1 MDVIPIKILL
11 TEKEQQFIQL
21 QEVIE
26 AKRRMLL
33 DKQKKIRFIS
43 KNNDFLHDVR
53 NDYATYY
60 KYISQQKQDQIRA
73 LQLLHEYMNDLA
85 ITEKI
90 SKHNIED
97 AKVEQ
102 TKIMREINSI
112 KKGLNS
118 IIENTDTI
126 INDL

>member
-1 MDVIPIKILL
+1 MDIIPIKILL
-11 TEKEQQFIQL
+11 TEKEQQFTQL
-21 QEVIE
+21 QRVIE
-26 AKRRMLL
+26 AKSRMLL

-43 KNNDFLHDVR
+43 KHNNFLHYVR

-60 KYISQQKQDQIRA
+60 KYISQQKQDQIKA

-102 TKIMREINSI
+102 TKIIREINSI
-112 KKGLNS
+112 RKGLNS

>member
-1 MDVIPIKILL
+1 MNVIPIKTIL
-11 TEKEQQFIQL
+11 TEKEQQFVQL
-21 QEVIE
+21 QEAIE

-43 KNNDFLHDVR
+43 KHNDFLHDIR

-102 TKIMREINSI
+102 SKIMREINSI

-126 INDL
+126 INNL

>member
-11 TEKEQQFIQL
+11 TEKEQQFVQL
-21 QEVIE
+21 QEAIE

-102 TKIMREINSI
+102 SKIMREINAI

>member
-1 MDVIPIKILL
+1 MDIIPIKILL

-26 AKRRMLL
+26 AKSRMLI

-43 KNNDFLHDVR
+43 KNNDFLDDVR

-102 TKIMREINSI
+102 AKIMREINSI

>member
-21 QEVIE
+21 QEAIE

-102 TKIMREINSI
+102 SKIMREINAI

-126 INDL
+126 INEL